1 MFVSQEESLCV
12 GNRQVL
18 HGWREKRERIPIC
31 LFHGEIRG
39 PVLHRCGMPPCTGKL
54 LMGRKTCLPLLK
66 IHFGIPFSEACD
78 SLPVHTD
85 FSNFKF
91 FFHYLNRYLK
101 KNFLKMTHVNATDAP

>member
-31 LFHGEIRG
+31 VFHGEIRG
-39 PVLHRCGMPPCTGKL
+39 PVLHRCSTPPCTGKL

-66 IHFGIPFSEACD
+66 IHLGIPFSKACD
-78 SLPVHTD
+78 SLSVQGN
-85 FSNFKF
+85 FSNVNFSPF
-91 FFHYLNRYLK
+91 LYLSYTCG
-101 KNFLKMTHVNATDAP
+101 FA